1 MISTVSIFTRKKE
14 KKRTTDWNLGNQS
27 STLINTPPPP
37 PPPPPPIIGYPS
49 IFRILLT
56 SPILQTSR
64 YLSLSLIVSKYI
76 M

>member
-27 STLINTPPPP
+27 STLINTH
-37 PPPPPPIIGYPS
+37 PPPPIIGYPS